1 MSDTIAIA
9 RQAVARFGIR
19 SAARLKELVPELRDT
34 PIKELRAALAS
45 LTSVSRQSYDPR
57 RVPRGAHHSPGLD
70 WRWYIDLIELPS
82 QGFYVRSGARY
93 LLTVLDYYSRYA
105 WVARLGSKR
114 AAEVAAA
121 FEAII
126 QSGPHRPEPSP
137 AVQRYIDEK
146 GIKVTPGPLRIT
158 ADKGP
163 EWAKL
168 PTVSSVAAVGGADAF
183 DWGDPGNHRDT
194 APIEAFNR
202 TLLTRL
208 TLSFAEAGKPRS
220 NAEFDER
227 LQGIVQGYNETRHS
241 ISRAVPAKVRSGE
254 EVPKDRRVSQRWK
267 LKPGDS
273 VRLVLAELRKSR
285 DEIKRSQF
293 AKNARGAKLSAEVL
307 QFVEY
312 SGPWYVLSDG
322 EKYRTREIYP
332 VQPVAEEPAE
342 ESAGRR
348 AEDEREAAENRRS
361 ARLKRMLR
369 KEGLDADGSAKL
381 VEPVERVEP
390 DVRRRSSRIAARR
403 SGFSGAPS
411 G

>member
-1 MSDTIAIA
+1 MDKVRRIA
-9 RQAVARFGIR
+9 RQSVGQYGIR
-19 SAARLKELVPELRDT
+19 SAARLKELVPELHDT
-34 PIKELRAALAS
+34 PIEDLRTALAS

-57 RVPRGAHHSPGLD
+57 LVPRGAHHSPGLD
-70 WRWYIDLIELPS
+70 WKWYIDLIELPS

-121 FEAII
+121 FEVIVEDFPIAEG
-126 QSGPHRPEPSP
+126 SLGRRGP
-137 AVQRYIDEK
+137 ATIN
-146 GIKVTPGPLRIT
+146 
-158 ADKGP
+158 ADSGP
-163 EWAKL
+163 EWAGLWHAKHGRIEYG
-168 PTVSSVAAVGGADAF
+168 V
-183 DWGDPGNHRDT
+183 PGNHRDN

-227 LQGIVQGYNETRHS
+227 LQSIVAGYNETRHS
-241 ISRAVPAKVRSGE
+241 TSRAVPAKVRAGE
-254 EVPKDRRVSQRWK
+254 EEPKDRRVSQRWK

-307 QFVEY
+307 KFVERR
-312 SGPWYVLSDG
+312 GPWYVLSDG
-322 EKYRTREIYP
+322 NQYRTREIYP
-332 VQPVAEEPAE
+332 VRPVVDGE
-342 ESAGRR
+342 RQ
-348 AEDEREAAENRRS
+348 EDERQAADDRRA

-369 KEGLDADGSAKL
+369 KEGLDEL
-381 VEPVERVEP
+381 IEPVERVEP
-390 DVRRRSSRIAARR
+390 DVRRRSRRIAARS
-403 SGFSGAPS
+403 SGSGAS
-411 G
+411 